1 VRPRAV
7 GARPGPG
14 RWSCLAA
21 ALLLLLV
28 AAPATAQHEVTQSRL
43 REVSLALQRM
53 CEVQAVSSHESL
65 LARRIQSLLPQGLQG
80 RLDDHGNLVVELGEG
95 PPTVTFIAHQDE
107 IGYEVKGVE
116 PDGRASV
123 VKRGG
128 FYDFLLE
135 GHPVVVGTAAG
146 PVSAVVGPRAN
157 YLEPRVDREGVTPEE
172 LRLDFGTDSWAATAA
187 LGVKAGDP
195 VTVAKRYERLGA
207 TGASARSLDDRC
219 GCASLLLALQDLQGS
234 KLRHRVRF
242 VFSTEEELGLYGAE
256 FAARAEPGS
265 VCFAVDTFV
274 SSDAPLESPR
284 YALAPLGEGPVVR
297 AIDSSVIAPRAAVE
311 RVLRLAREARIPIQV
326 GLTSG
331 GNDGAKYVTEGAV
344 DIPLGWPLRYSHS
357 NAERIDLRD
366 VAWLSDLVGVLARK
380 W

>member
-1 VRPRAV
+1 VRAPAG
-7 GARPGPG
+7 GAL
-14 RWSCLAA
+14 RWNCLAV
-21 ALLLLLV
+21 ALLLL
-28 AAPATAQHEVTQSRL
+28 AAPAAAQREVTSNRL

-80 RLDDHGNLVVELGEG
+80 RLDARGNLVVELGAG

-116 PDGRASV
+116 ADGRATV
-123 VKRGG
+123 VRRGG

-135 GHPVVVGTAAG
+135 GHPVVVGTATG

-157 YLEPRVDREGVTPEE
+157 YLDARVDREGVTTEE
-172 LRLDFGTDSWAATAA
+172 LRLEFGTDSWAATAA

-195 VTVAKRYERLGA
+195 VTVAKRYDRLGA

-219 GCASLLLALQDLQGS
+219 GCASLLLALQDLQGA
-234 KLRHRVRF
+234 KLRHRVCF

-274 SSDAPLESPR
+274 SSDTPLESPR
-284 YALAPLGEGPVVR
+284 YARAPLGQGPVVR

-311 RVLRLAREARIPIQV
+311 RVLRLARDAGIPIQV

-331 GNDGAKYVTEGAV
+331 GNDGSKYVTEGAV

-357 NAERIDLRD
+357 NAEVIDLRD
-366 VAWLSDLVGVLARK
+366 VAWLSDLVSLLARK